1 MRRNLKNEIRA
12 CENDMKIHQA
22 QISRKHGILESCL
35 PCWIVKRVEEDG
47 SDKKGGRCYIYT
59 EAQVTNTV
67 KKHFKRR
74 IFFYTLIPLLGTK
87 QHTKQRENILSGVY
101 YFYTL
106 ISLLGTKQHTKQR
119 ENILS
124 GVYYFYTLIPLLST
138 KQQSKGRNML

>member
-22 QISRKHGILESCL
+22 QISRKHGILESRL

-87 QHTKQRENILSGVY
+87 QCTKQREEH
-101 YFYTL
+101 FERR
-106 ISLLGTKQHTKQR
+106 LLCLHTD
-119 ENILS
+119 
-124 GVYYFYTLIPLLST
+124 LST
-138 KQQSKGRNML
+138 GHQATYKAKGEHFERRLLFLHIDLST